1 MCKRKRGHVNRLSQ
15 GELKLEVDRKG
26 LRRVLVRCNRLDRFI
41 GQEEN
46 IGGVRVL
53 KQRGEVVTEES
64 AGEAPGTG

>member
-1 MCKRKRGHVNRLSQ
+1 MNRLSQ